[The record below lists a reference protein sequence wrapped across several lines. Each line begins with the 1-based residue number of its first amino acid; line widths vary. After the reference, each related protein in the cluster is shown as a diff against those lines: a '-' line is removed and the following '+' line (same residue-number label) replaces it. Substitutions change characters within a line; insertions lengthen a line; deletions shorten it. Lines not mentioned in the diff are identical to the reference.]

1 VDGITQIDGITTTVT
16 GGASLATQD
25 IVKDDSSVFIY
36 PNPAMNVLNYSAEGV
51 KNIEVYNLLGQKLK
65 AEKAVGSVNT
75 STFSNGSYIL
85 KLIRENGAVS
95 TKRFIK
101 E

>member
-1 VDGITQIDGITTTVT
+1 
-16 GGASLATQD
+16 
-25 IVKDDSSVFIY
+25 
-36 PNPAMNVLNYSAEGV
+36 M
-51 KNIEVYNLLGQKLK
+51 

-75 STFSNGSYIL
+75 STFPKGSYIL

-95 TKRFIK
+95 TKIFVK

>member
-1 VDGITQIDGITTTVT
+1 MVCHNYLLQNYTIFLYFLT
-16 GGASLATQD
+16 
-25 IVKDDSSVFIY
+25 
-36 PNPAMNVLNYSAEGV
+36 NPY
-51 KNIEVYNLLGQKLK
+51 LLGQKLK

-75 STFSNGSYIL
+75 STFSKGSYIL

-95 TKRFIK
+95 TKRFVK